1 MIKQISVFLSLLFS
15 LFQNGEKGPSR
26 YQRQLHKKMMKMSN
40 STNSSSLPEESDWVP
55 TISHM
60 PGQPVPVGTEKYQE
74 LCILVSPDHFTF
86 TLMCWQEW
94 YKCYL
99 GGGQVIFTDGSVVD
113 ILQHHFTTTKQTR
126 KVIFFSRNP

>member
-1 MIKQISVFLSLLFS
+1 
-15 LFQNGEKGPSR
+15 
-26 YQRQLHKKMMKMSN
+26 MSN
-40 STNSSSLPEESDWVP
+40 FTNSSSLPEESDWVP

-113 ILQHHFTTTKQTR
+113 ILQHHFTTTKHTR
-126 KVIFFSRNP
+126 KVFFFKKPVSY

>member
-1 MIKQISVFLSLLFS
+1 
-15 LFQNGEKGPSR
+15 
-26 YQRQLHKKMMKMSN
+26 MSN
-40 STNSSSLPEESDWVP
+40 FTNSSSLPEESDWVP

-126 KVIFFSRNP
+126 KVFFFQETRKLLAFIDVAHMRNDFGILVFFFI

>member
-1 MIKQISVFLSLLFS
+1 
-15 LFQNGEKGPSR
+15 
-26 YQRQLHKKMMKMSN
+26 MSN
-40 STNSSSLPEESDWVP
+40 FTNSSSLPEESDWVP

-86 TLMCWQEW
+86 TIMCWQEW

-113 ILQHHFTTTKQTR
+113 ILQHHFTTTKKTR
-126 KVIFFSRNP
+126 KVFFFQETRKLLAFIDVAHMRNDFGILVFFSFKFII